1 MRRQRLD
8 EFGDEREG
16 PPEELTLA
24 DIVENATRKL
34 VTAIVI
40 AGGLIA
46 LALYFQP
53 SPPRYQAAAGAD
65 GRIVRVDTRS
75 GTVIACDG
83 ERCFRVLRRG
93 QELDRAPARK
103 ALPAPAPVP
112 TPAPAAREAQPAPA
126 PPPSNAAAPAR

>member
-1 MRRQRLD
+1 MRRHRLD
-8 EFGDEREG
+8 EFADEREG
-16 PPEELTLA
+16 PPEEIALA
-24 DIVENATRKL
+24 DIVENAARKL

-53 SPPRYQAAAGAD
+53 SPPRYQVGAGAD

-83 ERCFRVLRRG
+83 ERCYRVLRRG
-93 QELDRAPARK
+93 QELDEAPARK
-103 ALPAPAPVP
+103 ALPA
-112 TPAPAAREAQPAPA
+112 PAPAAREAQPAPA
-126 PPPSNAAAPAR
+126 PPPTNAAAPAR